1 MDTNMTLQEM
11 MDNISISFAM
21 ENLDLSSE
29 DKARNMDILQ
39 NKITIDEAIS
49 SILKKYSLPSDT
61 KWKIKITN

>member
-11 MDNISISFAM
+11 MDNISISFSM

-61 KWKIKITN
+61 K

>member
-61 KWKIKITN
+61 K

>member
-21 ENLDLSSE
+21 GNLDLSSE

-61 KWKIKITN
+61 K